1 MTNRVTTTGIKGNT
15 YETLFRRQIKRVK
28 PPAVGMAVAYVSV
41 YGFNIVKKAGWP
53 RAVTHPRLPRI
64 RACPIRA
71 PGSSDN
77 GLAAQR
83 YTLCTTRTGGRG

>member
-41 YGFNIVKKAGWP
+41 YGFNIVKNILREGGVEEVRLVT
-53 RAVTHPRLPRI
+53 RA
-64 RACPIRA
+64 
-71 PGSSDN
+71 N
-77 GLAAQR
+77 
-83 YTLCTTRTGGRG
+83 

>member
-41 YGFNIVKKAGWP
+41 YGFNIVNPSLTCP
-53 RAVTHPRLPRI
+53 RENFFT
-64 RACPIRA
+64 
-71 PGSSDN
+71 SDSY
-77 GLAAQR
+77 AA
-83 YTLCTTRTGGRG
+83 